1 MTDYN
6 YQKYRELEM
15 LKLRL
20 GSMLEDVHN
29 NLAKQETPDYPTY
42 TLQNS
47 IQKEIEAFLK
57 DCIAKVKKEQ
67 ETI

>member
-15 LKLRL
+15 FKLRL
-20 GSMLEDVHN
+20 RNTLEDVHK
-29 NLAKQETPDYPTY
+29 NLAEQTSPDYPTY
-42 TLQNS
+42 TLQTS

-57 DCIAKVKKEQ
+57 DCIAKVRKEQ
-67 ETI
+67 EAI